1 MTRLII
7 GLGNPGRE
15 YDGTRHNIGFRVA
28 DALAEKLGVGYKSKR
43 KFFAEV
49 GEAKR
54 GEASLV
60 LAKPVTYMNLSGQ
73 AVAALREWYKSEPR
87 DVIVMYDDADLE
99 LGRLRVRGEGSSGGH
114 NGMQSIIDALGTNG
128 IPRLRLGVGRSEG
141 PRDGLKDH
149 VLSRFDRHEE
159 KLVKEMVDRAVS
171 AVESWLDRGLA
182 ATMNEFNSRTKET
195 E

>member
-1 MTRLII
+1 MTKLII

-28 DALAEKLGVGYKSKR
+28 DALAERLGVGYKSKR
-43 KFFAEV
+43 KFLAEV
-49 GEAKR
+49 AETKR
-54 GEASLV
+54 GEMTLL
-60 LAKPVTYMNLSGQ
+60 LARPLTYMNLSGQ
-73 AVAALREWYKSEPR
+73 SAAALREWYKCELR
-87 DVIVMYDDADLE
+87 DVFVMYDDADLD

-114 NGMQSIIDALGTNG
+114 KGMQSIIDALGTSA
-128 IPRLRLGVGRSEG
+128 ITRLRLGVGRSDG

-149 VLSRFDRHEE
+149 VLSRFDRNEE
-159 KLVKEMVDRAVS
+159 KIVKEMVVRAVE

-182 ATMNEFNSRTKET
+182 ATMNEFNSRTKEI

>member
-1 MTRLII
+1 
-7 GLGNPGRE
+7 
-15 YDGTRHNIGFRVA
+15 
-28 DALAEKLGVGYKSKR
+28 
-43 KFFAEV
+43 
-49 GEAKR
+49 
-54 GEASLV
+54 
-60 LAKPVTYMNLSGQ
+60 
-73 AVAALREWYKSEPR
+73 
-87 DVIVMYDDADLE
+87 MYDDADLE